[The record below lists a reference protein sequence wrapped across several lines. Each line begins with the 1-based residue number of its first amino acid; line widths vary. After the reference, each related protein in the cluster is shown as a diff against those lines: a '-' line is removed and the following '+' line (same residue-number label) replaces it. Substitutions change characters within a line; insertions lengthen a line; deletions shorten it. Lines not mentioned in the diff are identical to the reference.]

1 MPNAYYQAH
10 RYLNSLRAQ
19 NVVAPTTV
27 YVGLY
32 NGTMPARDGSGGVE
46 CTTGTHPGYA
56 RQAVAF
62 DPPATGKVV
71 NTSKITMASSTS
83 AAWNNLRGFGLFD
96 AASGGN
102 LLGYEAFPAI
112 RSYGVGQ
119 EVAFAAGELQVE
131 H

>member
-1 MPNAYYQAH
+1 MPNSYYQAH
-10 RYLNSLRAQ
+10 RYLNVLRAQ
-19 NVVAPTTV
+19 NLTAPTAV
-27 YVGLY
+27 YVGLFT
-32 NGTMPARDGSGGVE
+32 TMPGRDGSGGVE

-56 RQAVAF
+56 RQVVKF
-62 DPPATGKVV
+62 DPPATGKIV
-71 NTSKITMASSTS
+71 NTAKATMIGSTAS
-83 AAWNNLRGFGLFD
+83 AWINLRGFGIWD

-102 LLGYEAFPAI
+102 LLGYEAFPAV